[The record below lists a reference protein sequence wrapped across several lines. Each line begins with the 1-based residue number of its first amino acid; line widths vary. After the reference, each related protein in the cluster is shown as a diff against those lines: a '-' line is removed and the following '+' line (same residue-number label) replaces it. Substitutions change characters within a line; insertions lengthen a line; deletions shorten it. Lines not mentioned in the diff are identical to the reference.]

1 MLRTVGSATK
11 KDRGISVSDDI
22 SVREDNVVEV
32 PVWTLAAHE
41 ADVPLIGNQSTM
53 TAARLDELR
62 TVLATLADT
71 PIATLEAH
79 PMPADIDVSHGL
91 LLSGASPLAQS
102 LRQVAGQLP
111 AQLSRSGGETL
122 YRMVLPAK
130 VAAQLGAGLLKQMP
144 SKAGGVHGA
153 LMGKTGIVAQ
163 ARFVPVGG
171 AAAGGLTGV
180 AALTIAAPL
189 IVGAVAACASI
200 HAEQQ
205 RQQAIQR
212 ITKLLEKLHQDRID
226 DERNKLDGCK
236 SSVTK
241 ATAIL
246 LDRGLIG
253 EALGLGP
260 AVNNIDTAV
269 AAAARRVKRWQE
281 SLDKLPGSQVEM
293 NKFNALFPGLHNP
306 HGEFHA
312 HLELARAAI
321 ALKRRV
327 IVLQAVEQAQLNPEN
342 TFERFVEVLQHD
354 LREIDE
360 LDTQIDSILRR
371 LSQIEL
377 DRSHGVRDFVF
388 SSAEVDTLLKASR
401 RLRTLGDSVSDGRG
415 RGDVAIEM
423 VQKADGSVTVFP
435 ALPTAS

>member
-153 LMGKTGIVAQ
+153 LLGASGITAQ
-163 ARFVPVGG
+163 ASFVPVAG
-171 AAAGGLTGV
+171 AAAGGLTGM
-180 AALTIAAPL
+180 AALTIAAP
-189 IVGAVAACASI
+189 
-200 HAEQQ
+200 

-226 DERNKLDGCK
+226 DERGQLNGCK
-236 SSVTK
+236 IAITK
-241 ATAIL
+241 ATSVL

-253 EALGLGP
+253 HALGLDS
-260 AVNNIDTAV
+260 AVHDINVAV
-269 AAAARRVKRWQE
+269 AKAKDRVGKWQQ
-281 SLDKLPGSQVEM
+281 SLDGLPGSLVEM
-293 NKFNALFPGLHNP
+293 NKFNALFPGLHDPN
-306 HGEFHA
+306 GEFHA
-312 HLELARAAI
+312 HLDLARAAI

-327 IVLQAVEQAQLNPEN
+327 IVLQAVEQAQLNPDN

-354 LREIDE
+354 LHETNE
-360 LDTQIDSILRR
+360 LDEQIDTILLR
-371 LSQIEL
+371 LSQVEL

-388 SSAEVDTLLKASR
+388 SSAEVDSLLKASR

-423 VQKADGSVTVFP
+423 VQKADGSVIVFP

>member
-1 MLRTVGSATK
+1 MLRTVGGTTNK
-11 KDRGISVSDDI
+11 NRGMSVS
-22 SVREDNVVEV
+22 EDNVIEV
-32 PVWTLAAHE
+32 PVWTLATHE
-41 ADVPLIGNQSTM
+41 AAVPPIGNQSTM
-53 TAARLDELR
+53 TPARLDELR

-79 PMPADIDVSHGL
+79 PMPANIDTRHGL

-102 LRQVAGQLP
+102 LTQVAGQVP
-111 AQLSRSGGETL
+111 AHLSRSGGETL

-153 LMGKTGIVAQ
+153 LIGTSGIAAQ
-163 ARFVPVGG
+163 ASFVPVAG
-171 AAAGGLTGV
+171 AAAGGITGM

-212 ITKLLEKLHQDRID
+212 ITKLLEKLHQDRLD

-236 SSVTK
+236 SSITK

-246 LDRGLIG
+246 LDHGVIG

-269 AAAARRVKRWQE
+269 AAAHRRVSRWQK
-281 SLDKLPGSQVEM
+281 SLDGLPGSRVEL
-293 NKFNALFPGLHNP
+293 NKVNELFPGLNDP
-306 HGEFHA
+306 NGEFHA
-312 HLELARAAI
+312 HLDLARAAI
-321 ALKRRV
+321 AMKRRV

-342 TFERFVEVLQHD
+342 TFERFVTVLQHD
-354 LREIDE
+354 LQETDE
-360 LDTQIDSILRR
+360 LDQQIDSILVR
-371 LSQIEL
+371 LSRLEL

-388 SSAEVDTLLKASR
+388 SSAEVDALLKASR
-401 RLRTLGDSVSDGRG
+401 RLRTLGEAVSETRG

-423 VQKADGSVTVFP
+423 VQRVDGSVTVFP
-435 ALPTAS
+435 ALATAS